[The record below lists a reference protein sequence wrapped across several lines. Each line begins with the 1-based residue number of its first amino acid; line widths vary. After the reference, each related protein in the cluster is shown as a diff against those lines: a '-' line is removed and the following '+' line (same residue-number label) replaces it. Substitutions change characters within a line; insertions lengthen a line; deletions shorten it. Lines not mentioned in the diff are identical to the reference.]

1 MTHTPPTTT
10 SPPAARPMTP
20 KEFSDIIG
28 RTPRWVRKM
37 CARGKIPS
45 FPKKNRPYLI
55 PRRALGE
62 FGITA

>member
-1 MTHTPPTTT
+1 
-10 SPPAARPMTP
+10 MTP